1 MMSNQQYNGCVAPM
15 MNNQCLTENL
25 VRDERSKPYVQ
36 PNPLLYCVFCL
47 SANHHSHECWRF
59 KSSTKFW
66 QMVLEQRRCKN
77 CLRLY
82 HRSNK
87 CFNRSFCRVNG
98 CTRPDKHSEI
108 LCYGRYVRHKHSPN
122 LYENYPRN
130 SPWLYVSHS
139 YKSSYRMQQTSRNM
153 IPKRLIKES
162 SSSVRSQDVQI
173 QCTLVP
179 PQRNVIASLKN
190 HVSTQTS
197 GFDQLVLLRPSRKEK
212 GCQTVKSQVSVSI
225 QTSEQTSTSF
235 DIIKD
240 TPRHIECED
249 KKEDTVLKPQI
260 VHGSQVSL
268 THSNVGKMLKCQIQ
282 CILLLQEMLKILEA

>member
-1 MMSNQQYNGCVAPM
+1 M
-15 MNNQCLTENL
+15 
-25 VRDERSKPYVQ
+25 
-36 PNPLLYCVFCL
+36 
-47 SANHHSHECWRF
+47 
-59 KSSTKFW
+59 
-66 QMVLEQRRCKN
+66 
-77 CLRLY
+77 
-82 HRSNK
+82 
-87 CFNRSFCRVNG
+87 
-98 CTRPDKHSEI
+98 
-108 LCYGRYVRHKHSPN
+108 
-122 LYENYPRN
+122 
-130 SPWLYVSHS
+130 
-139 YKSSYRMQQTSRNM
+139 
-153 IPKRLIKES
+153 IKES

-260 VHGSQVSL
+260 VHESQVSL
-268 THSNVGKMLKCQIQ
+268 PHSNVVKNVKVSHPVHPLPSRNVKDIRSLNQTSSLPNCYKDIRNNETPTSSSVPSLPHFLRSAMDVCVSNIRGIPKGFSSFPHWK
-282 CILLLQEMLKILEA
+282 